1 MQLNRAGLPSGGPA
15 LLLIVRSAWCFDCGM
30 QVRSMPGRANS
41 TGRPR
46 CAPRVKSERSNR
58 QDSSL
63 TKQQSHRG
71 VQHWAIRPVS
81 LEPNICTDSVDVEAA
96 EICLRARR
104 FARGGLAMSLT
115 IILVQRQWS
124 GAVAFSRRRSRTIER
139 AEGWDPRWRVAAL
152 GFNDRGGGQD
162 G

>member
-1 MQLNRAGLPSGGPA
+1 
-15 LLLIVRSAWCFDCGM
+15 
-30 QVRSMPGRANS
+30 
-41 TGRPR
+41 
-46 CAPRVKSERSNR
+46 
-58 QDSSL
+58 
-63 TKQQSHRG
+63 
-71 VQHWAIRPVS
+71 
-81 LEPNICTDSVDVEAA
+81 
-96 EICLRARR
+96 
-104 FARGGLAMSLT
+104 MSLT